1 MLLESNTTAGTIDA
15 HVTDMDATEP
25 GARSRVPFGA
35 RVAAVLGV
43 SAALFGA
50 LLILVRPWYLS
61 WGTTTEEFEGVLPGD
76 SLSAGPPYETRAIDI
91 QAPAEQVF
99 AWVSQLGQNRAGFYS
114 YTALENLVG
123 CEMPDVRH
131 LDPALQQWK
140 LGDKLWMY
148 PPDELGGMGHA
159 SLMLYEPGRALV
171 FGTHT
176 PLDPPGSAPTGSW
189 SFVVKPTSDHSAR
202 LLTRGSGG
210 STHTWLGRA
219 FTRTVF
225 EPLHFAME
233 RRMLEGIKGLAEG
246 HPIPLANDFVQLFA
260 WGATFTLFVI
270 AALLVLIGSRPVR
283 RLIGFAVAGVAF
295 QIVTLVQPTPAL
307 GLALLAALAWIIWP
321 LRRKPAPRASDSREQ
336 TA

>member
-1 MLLESNTTAGTIDA
+1 MMAMA
-15 HVTDMDATEP
+15 ATDP
-25 GARSRVPFGA
+25 GALPRFPLVA
-35 RVAAVLGV
+35 RIAAIVVV
-43 SAALFGA
+43 SAALLGA
-50 LLILVRPWYLS
+50 LLALVRPWYIG
-61 WGTTTEEFEGVLPGD
+61 WGTTREEFEGALPGD
-76 SLSAGPPYETRAIDI
+76 GLSAGPPYETRAIDI

-131 LDPALQQWK
+131 LDPTLQQWK
-140 LGDKLWMY
+140 LGDRLWMY

-159 SLMLYEPGRALV
+159 TLILYESGQALV

-189 SFVVKPTSDHSAR
+189 SFVIVPTSEHSAR

-210 STHTWLGRA
+210 STHTLLGQA

-233 RRMLEGIKGLAEG
+233 RRMLEGIRGLAEG
-246 HPIPLANDFVQLFA
+246 RPIPLAKDYLQLLA
-260 WGATFTLFVI
+260 WGATFSAFVI
-270 AALLVLIGSRPVR
+270 SAVLVLIGSRPVR
-283 RLIGFAVAGVAF
+283 RLIGFAAAGVAF

-307 GLALLAALAWIIWP
+307 SWLLVIALAWIIWP
-321 LRRKPAPRASDSREQ
+321 LPRRREPRATSSMEQ
-336 TA
+336 AS